1 MKETVEDIMDVV
13 AKGEAK
19 AQDQGEAKANNIFM
33 DNLTCL
39 LIVQGP
45 HELVII
51 VTNLVIFKKISYKLH
66 GWPQQHQLASTT
78 FDVDSSKGN
87 VAVMSNEEFAWYN
100 QFQISQP
107 ASSTTTVVQT

>member
-66 GWPQQHQLASTT
+66 G
-78 FDVDSSKGN
+78 
-87 VAVMSNEEFAWYN
+87 
-100 QFQISQP
+100 
-107 ASSTTTVVQT
+107 